1 MRKLASPLVLF
12 VLLCLGVSA
21 DTSTPI
27 IITTV
32 GSALS
37 EDFNSL
43 AAAGTSSV
51 TPAGWGFVETG
62 TNTNTTYTANTG
74 ASNAGD
80 TYSFGAAALPGDRA
94 FGTLQSGSLVSTIG
108 AQFTNGTGGTITAL
122 TITYTGEQWRLG
134 AASRVDRLDFQYSTN
149 ATALNAGT
157 YVDVDALDFT
167 APVTA
172 GTIANL
178 DGNAATNR
186 TVISSTISGLNIASG
201 ANFFIRWTDF
211 NASGADDGLAIDD
224 FSLIASVSDGA
235 PAVTGT
241 APSAGA
247 SNVPVDSA
255 IVINFNESVNA
266 SPSAFSMSCGGP
278 VSFTQSA
285 SPAASY
291 TLTPE
296 ASLPV
301 AAHCTVTVTASQ
313 ISDVDSNDPPDQ
325 MAADVSFSFDTA
337 NPDIALSVIINEI
350 DSDTPGSGIDTAEF
364 VELYDGGVGNTSLN
378 GLTVVFY
385 NGNGD
390 IVYGAFDLDGFATNG
405 AGYFTLGN
413 PGVPG
418 VDLEFNP
425 GPSGFLQNGAD
436 AVALFVGNATS
447 FPIGAPMSTVD
458 LLDAVVYDTDDADDP
473 GLLTLLNPTQP
484 QVNEN
489 GGGDGPNQSIG
500 RCENGTGG
508 ARNTSTYDNITPT
521 PDSANVCPPPP
532 PPPSASVIVISQV
545 YGGGGSAN
553 AAFQNDYVEL
563 YNRGSVTV
571 DTTGWS
577 LQYAAATGSG
587 WDFNKTP
594 LGGPIAPGQYY
605 LVKLASNGGVGA
617 VLPAENVSGLI
628 NMSATQG
635 KIAIVDNFDALT
647 GNCPTGNPH
656 LRDLVGYGGADC
668 AEGSVA
674 APSPS
679 VSTALL
685 RQGNGATDTDFNN
698 LDFVTGTP
706 NPRRTAPIVELGPV
720 VLSTDP
726 QTNGINVPRD
736 PTIAI
741 TFTEPVFA
749 VDPWFDITCSVSG
762 QHNDHTLA
770 GNGRIFDIT
779 PNVNLLPGETCT
791 VTIAGDRIH
800 DLDADDGP
808 DTLAG
813 NYSWS
818 FTVATGA
825 PPPYPPEVHVT
836 FGNPTDAT
844 TDVQQ
849 PGNYLMLKPEYS
861 LSYNRDL
868 GRPNWV
874 SWHLSTEWYGTLA
887 RVDTFRADPQVP
899 PDWYRV
905 QGFDFSG
912 SGFDRGHMVPNAD
925 RDKETSIPINQATY
939 LMTNMIAQAPGNNQ
953 GPWAD
958 LENDLRGI
966 ADGGNELY
974 IVAGPEGVGGTGS
987 AGDATTIANGHVT
1000 VPANTWKVALV
1011 LPIGVDDPSRVTC
1024 ATRTIA
1030 VIMPN
1035 VDSIRED
1042 DWRNYL
1048 TTVDAVESLTG
1059 YDLFSNLPEPIQ
1071 RCVEAGIDG
1080 NNPPLDTDADSVPD
1094 SVDNCPA
1101 NPNADQSDLDN
1112 DGIGDACDDMAP
1124 PVITCG
1130 TADGL
1135 WHAGN
1140 VSIACT
1146 ASDVFSG
1153 LSNPADASF
1162 VLTTAV
1168 AAGLEDANASTNSR
1182 VVCDVAGNCATAG
1195 PIAGNR
1201 IDRKDPEITL
1211 ARPGNGDIYQLNDI
1225 VTASFTCA
1233 DFGSGVGTC
1242 TGTVANGAAIDTLSS
1257 GPKSF
1262 VVTATDGVGN
1272 STSATVTYSV
1282 STGVAHKRT
1291 PAISISNI
1299 PVGATLGGTFTPTFA
1314 YDGDGNTHLRS
1325 DTPDVCKVKADNT
1338 VMFVGTGTCTL
1349 VSRATPTGTV
1359 NAAVGPSQS
1368 FQVVP

>member
-1 MRKLASPLVLF
+1 MRKLASPVVILL
-12 VLLCLGVSA
+12 LLCLGVSA

-27 IITTV
+27 SITSV
-32 GSALS
+32 GSALT

-43 AAAGTSSV
+43 ASSGTSSV
-51 TPAGWGFVETG
+51 TPAGWGFAESS
-62 TNTNTTYTANTG
+62 TNANTTYTANTG

-80 TYSFGAAALPGDRA
+80 TYSYGAAALPGDRA
-94 FGTLQSGSLVSTIG
+94 LGTLQSGSLISTIG
-108 AQFTNGTGGTITAL
+108 AQFTNNTGGTITAL
-122 TITYTGEQWRLG
+122 TITYAGEQWRLG
-134 AASRVDRLDFQYSTN
+134 AAGRVDRLDFQYSTN
-149 ATALNAGT
+149 ATGLTAGT

-167 APVTA
+167 APVTT
-172 GTIANL
+172 GTLGNL
-178 DGNAATNR
+178 DGNASINR
-186 TVISSTISGLNIASG
+186 TLISSTITGLNIANQAS
-201 ANFFIRWTDF
+201 FFIRWTDF

-224 FSLIASVSDGA
+224 FSLTASVSDGA

-241 APSAGA
+241 APAAGA
-247 SNVPVDSA
+247 SNVPAGSA
-255 IVINFNESVNA
+255 IVINFNESVTA
-266 SPSAFSMSCGGP
+266 SPSAFAISCGGP
-278 VSFTQSA
+278 VSFSQSA
-285 SPAASY
+285 SPAASF
-291 TLTPE
+291 TLTP
-296 ASLPV
+296 AAGLPP
-301 AAHCTVTVTASQ
+301 ATHCTVSIAASQ
-313 ISDVDSNDPPDQ
+313 ISDVDPNDPPDQ
-325 MAADVSFSFDTA
+325 MSGDVSFSFDTE
-337 NPDIALSVIINEI
+337 NPDVAVNVIINEI
-350 DSDTPGSGIDTAEF
+350 DSDTPGSGVDTAEF
-364 VELYDGGVGNTSLN
+364 VELYDGGVGHTPLS

-390 IVYGAFDLDGFATNG
+390 VVYGAFDLDGFSTNG
-405 AGYFTLGN
+405 NGYFTLGN

-425 GPSGFLQNGAD
+425 GASGFLQNGAD

-447 FPIGAPMSTVD
+447 FPIGAPLSTVD

-473 GLLTLLNPTQP
+473 GLLALLNAAQP

-489 GGGDGPNQSIG
+489 GGADGPNQSIG

-508 ARNTSTYDNITPT
+508 ARNTSTYANITPT

-532 PPPSASVIVISQV
+532 PPPSASVIVISQI
-545 YGGGGSAN
+545 YGGGGSSG
-553 AAFQNDYVEL
+553 AAYQNDYVEL

-577 LQYAAATGSG
+577 LQYASATGSG

-605 LVKLASNGGVGA
+605 LIKLASNGANGA
-617 VLPAENVSGLI
+617 VLPAENVGGLI
-628 NMSATQG
+628 NMSASQG
-635 KIAIVDNFDALT
+635 KIAIVDNFDALV
-647 GNCPTGNPH
+647 GNCPTANPH
-656 LRDLVGYGGADC
+656 VRDLVGYGAADC
-668 AEGSVA
+668 AEGSVT
-674 APSPS
+674 APAPS

-685 RQGNGATDTDFNN
+685 RLNNGATDTDFNS
-698 LDFVTGTP
+698 LDLATGAP
-706 NPRRTAPIVELGPV
+706 NPRRTAPIVELGPI
-720 VLSTDP
+720 VLDTDP
-726 QTNGINVPRD
+726 STNGLNAPRD
-736 PTIAI
+736 PTIVI

-749 VDPWFDITCSVSG
+749 VDPWFDISCSVSG

-770 GNGRIFDIT
+770 GNGRILDIT
-779 PNVNLLPGETCT
+779 PNVNLTAGETCT
-791 VTIAGDRIH
+791 VTIVGDRIH
-800 DLDADDGP
+800 DQDSDDGP
-808 DTLAG
+808 DTLAA

-818 FTVATGA
+818 FTVANGA
-825 PPPYPPEVHVT
+825 PPPYPPAVHLT
-836 FGNPTDAT
+836 LGNPSDAT
-844 TDVQQ
+844 SNIQQ
-849 PGNYLMLKPEYS
+849 PENYLMQKPEYS

-874 SWHLSTEWYGTLA
+874 SWHLSPEWYGTLA

-974 IVAGPEGVGGTGS
+974 IIAGPEGVGGTGS
-987 AGDATTIANGHVT
+987 AGDATTIAGGHVT
-1000 VPANTWKVALV
+1000 VPARTWKVALV
-1011 LPIGVDDPSRVTC
+1011 VPFGVDDLTRVTC

-1035 VDSIRED
+1035 IDSIRED
-1042 DWRNYL
+1042 DWRSYL

-1059 YDLFSNLPEPIQ
+1059 YDFFMSLPEPIQ

-1101 NPNADQSDLDN
+1101 NPNADQSDLDH

-1124 PVITCG
+1124 PVIRCG
-1130 TADGL
+1130 SADAF

-1146 ASDVFSG
+1146 ASDSFSG

-1162 VLTTAV
+1162 VLTTSV
-1168 AAGLEDANASTNSR
+1168 AAGFEDSNASTDSR
-1182 VVCDVAGNCATAG
+1182 VVCDAAGNCVTAG
-1195 PIAGNR
+1195 PIAGNK
-1201 IDRKDPEITL
+1201 IDRKNPEITL
-1211 ARPGNGDIYQLNDI
+1211 ARPGNGDIYQLNDVI
-1225 VTASFTCA
+1225 TASFNCA
-1233 DFGSGVGTC
+1233 DTGSGIAACLGTF
-1242 TGTVANGAAIDTLSS
+1242 ANNAAIDTLSS

-1262 VVTATDGVGN
+1262 TVTATDAVGN
-1272 STSATVTYSV
+1272 ASSLTVSYSV

-1291 PAISISNI
+1291 PGISIANLPASAK
-1299 PVGATLGGTFTPTFA
+1299 VGGSFTPSYL
-1314 YDGDGNTHLRS
+1314 YDGDGITHLRS
-1325 DTPDVCKVKADNT
+1325 ETPAVCKVKADDT
-1338 VMFVGTGTCTL
+1338 VEFVGAGTCTL
-1349 VSRATPTGTV
+1349 VSRATPTGSV

-1368 FQVVP
+1368 FEVSP